1 MTSQRFRPPFL
12 PGDRVQKEPD
22 GGPNQ
27 KRQYSGMCVTAVILS
42 HTQTHHEILN
52 RCPWYPVQSWINQW
66 MSRDVR
72 IMRKIFGPC
81 VACVKGKTVRATPG
95 RVINQWVASA
105 PGERL
110 CIDIFFLYICCLA
123 QVTSSQSTFP
133 DCGMVDEYTEY
144 VIITYLAHLAYYSKC
159 AACPN

>member
-22 GGPNQ
+22 GGPDQ

-95 RVINQWVASA
+95 TSNQPMGGLCTRRA
-105 PGERL
+105 P
-110 CIDIFFLYICCLA
+110 
-123 QVTSSQSTFP
+123 V
-133 DCGMVDEYTEY
+133 
-144 VIITYLAHLAYYSKC
+144 H
-159 AACPN
+159 